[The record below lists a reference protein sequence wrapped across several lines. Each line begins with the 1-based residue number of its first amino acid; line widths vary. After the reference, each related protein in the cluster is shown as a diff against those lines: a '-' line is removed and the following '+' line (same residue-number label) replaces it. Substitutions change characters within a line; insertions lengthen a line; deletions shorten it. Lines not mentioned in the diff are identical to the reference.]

1 MIEKGICMADGKTG
15 AIILAA
21 GRSAHMEELK
31 PMLRMGQTT
40 MIQREI
46 DTIRQAGIS
55 PIVVVTGYQADVL
68 ERHISHRGAVC
79 IRNKRYETSQMYGSI
94 CMGLRHLLDCVRRD
108 HRHVGREQQHPIG
121 FFLDM
126 AQSHAD

>member
-55 PIVVVTGYQADVL
+55 PIVVVTGYQADTGFGFD
-68 ERHISHRGAVC
+68 RSA
-79 IRNKRYETSQMYGSI
+79 SM
-94 CMGLRHLLDCVRRD
+94 DRRKNLW
-108 HRHVGREQQHPIG
+108 RRQL
-121 FFLDM
+121 FLDRCEC
-126 AQSHAD
+126 SGILTIEI

>member
-55 PIVVVTGYQADVL
+55 PIVVGTGNVIFHTVV
-68 ERHISHRGAVC
+68 RSVS
-79 IRNKRYETSQMYGSI
+79 ETSGM
-94 CMGLRHLLDCVRRD
+94 RHRRCTAQSAWDCAISRKK
-108 HRHVGREQQHPIG
+108 PIG
-121 FFLDM
+121 CCCSLPTCR
-126 AQSHAD
+126 

>member
-79 IRNKRYETSQMYGSI
+79 IRHRRCTAQSAW
-94 CMGLRHLLDCVRRD
+94 DCAISRKK
-108 HRHVGREQQHPIG
+108 PIG
-121 FFLDM
+121 CCCSLPTCR
-126 AQSHAD
+126 

>member
-55 PIVVVTGYQADVL
+55 PIVVVTGYQADINIV
-68 ERHISHRGAVC
+68 RIMVYISF
-79 IRNKRYETSQMYGSI
+79 
-94 CMGLRHLLDCVRRD
+94 
-108 HRHVGREQQHPIG
+108 PIG
-121 FFLDM
+121 KWRKRPAAGPALFR
-126 AQSHAD
+126 

>member
-40 MIQREI
+40 MIQRAI
-46 DTIRQAGIS
+46 
-55 PIVVVTGYQADVL
+55 IVQL
-68 ERHISHRGAVC
+68 S
-79 IRNKRYETSQMYGSI
+79 
-94 CMGLRHLLDCVRRD
+94 
-108 HRHVGREQQHPIG
+108 
-121 FFLDM
+121 
-126 AQSHAD
+126 